1 MGQTEIIIF
10 IVLTSVVSTLF
21 LMGIAAFFVQ
31 YRKRKQKFERE
42 KDVLIKVHHQVILQ
56 TQFEIQQ
63 QTMQHIGRE
72 IHDNVGQKLTLASIY
87 NNQLEAEGLNETQQE
102 KLKKIGAILNE
113 SLTELRGLSKSLT
126 STYIADTPLEILLE
140 DELEKTRAA
149 GRLNVVKKI
158 RLTAVASI
166 LVKTIVVRI
175 VQEFLQNS
183 LKHARCK
190 NITFELQ
197 ETERGLEM
205 LLKDDGAGFDPGKE
219 YSGIGLFNMKR
230 RAEMICGELSVQS
243 IPGEG
248 TSLSLIIPLNQLQS

>member
-1 MGQTEIIIF
+1 MGKTEVIISIILSSIVSLIF
-10 IVLTSVVSTLF
+10 LL
-21 LMGIAAFFVQ
+21 GIIAFFVQ
-31 YRKRKQKFERE
+31 YRKRKQKFELE
-42 KDVLIKVHHQVILQ
+42 KDELIETHQKIILQ

-87 NNQLEAEGLNETQQE
+87 NNQLEADGLNETQQE
-102 KLKKIGAILNE
+102 KLKKIGAILND

-126 STYIADTPLEILLE
+126 STYIADTPLDTLLE
-140 DELEKTRAA
+140 DELEKAQSA
-149 GRLNVVKKI
+149 GRLTVAKKI

-205 LLKDDGAGFDPGKE
+205 LLEDDGAGFDPGKE

-248 TSLSLIIPLNQLQS
+248 TSLSLIIPHNQLQS